1 MDSVLK
7 FSIPGTP
14 QTKLRPRFSRHKGK
28 VHTYNSQRDED
39 QTMRWKFKAR
49 MNGSPLEG
57 PIAIDMKFYMSIP
70 KSKSK
75 KIKEKMRLGEI
86 KHTIKPDCDN
96 LVKKP
101 TDCMNGIVYLDD
113 KQIYKL
119 TAEKLYGENPRTEIT
134 VWQESSQVSDSENG
148 ELLK

>member
-1 MDSVLK
+1 
-7 FSIPGTP
+7 
-14 QTKLRPRFSRHKGK
+14 
-28 VHTYNSQRDED
+28 
-39 QTMRWKFKAR
+39 